1 MVMKMNKTDF
11 IKELS
16 NRTGYNED
24 RCLQINNI
32 IEETFLIGKKNKEKM
47 INDFENKLSINEDEA
62 NKIYE
67 IAMNIISS
75 EIKNKLK
82 HPLKKM

>member
-32 IEETFLIGKKNKEKM
+32 IEDTFLIGKKNKEKM
-47 INDFENKLSINEDEA
+47 INDFKNKLNIAEDEA

-82 HPLKKM
+82 HPFKK

>member
-1 MVMKMNKTDF
+1 MVMRMNKTEF

-16 NRTGYNED
+16 NKTGYNED
-24 RCLQINNI
+24 MCLQINNI
-32 IEETFLIGKKNKEKM
+32 IEDTFLIGKKNKEKM
-47 INDFENKLSINEDEA
+47 VNDFKNKLNINEEEA

-67 IAMNIISS
+67 TAMNIISS

-82 HPLKKM
+82 HPFKK

>member
-1 MVMKMNKTDF
+1 MVMRMNKTDF

-16 NRTGYNED
+16 NKTGYNED
-24 RCLQINNI
+24 MCLQINNI
-32 IEETFLIGKKNKEKM
+32 IEDTFLIGKKNKEKM
-47 INDFENKLSINEDEA
+47 INDFKNKLNINEEEA

-67 IAMNIISS
+67 TAMNIISS

-82 HPLKKM
+82 HPFKK

>member
-1 MVMKMNKTDF
+1 MVMRMNKNDF

-16 NRTGYNED
+16 NKTGYNED
-24 RCLQINNI
+24 MCLQINNI
-32 IEETFLIGKKNKEKM
+32 IEDTFLIGKKNKEKM
-47 INDFENKLSINEDEA
+47 VNDFKNKLNINEEEA

-67 IAMNIISS
+67 TAMNIISS

-82 HPLKKM
+82 HPFKK

>member
-1 MVMKMNKTDF
+1 MVMRMNKTEF

-16 NRTGYNED
+16 NKTGYNKD
-24 RCLQINNI
+24 MCLQINNI
-32 IEETFLIGKKNKEKM
+32 IEDTFLIGKKNKEKM
-47 INDFENKLSINEDEA
+47 VNDFKNKLNINEEEA

-67 IAMNIISS
+67 TAMNIISS

-82 HPLKKM
+82 HPFKK

>member
-1 MVMKMNKTDF
+1 MVMRMNKTDF

-16 NRTGYNED
+16 NKTGYNED
-24 RCLQINNI
+24 MCLQINNI
-32 IEETFLIGKKNKEKM
+32 IEDTFLIGKKNKEKM
-47 INDFENKLSINEDEA
+47 VNDFKNKLNINEEEA

-67 IAMNIISS
+67 TAMNIISS

-82 HPLKKM
+82 HPFKK

>member
-16 NRTGYNED
+16 NKLGYNEEK
-24 RCLQINNI
+24 CLQINNI
-32 IEETFLIGKKNKEKM
+32 IEDTFLIGKNNKEKM
-47 INDFENKLSINEDEA
+47 INDLKSKLNITEDEA

-67 IAMNIISS
+67 TAMNIISL

-82 HPLKKM
+82 HPFKK